1 MINKTNNKVKLV
13 RQLLEIKKKE
23 LKFIAK
29 KIFNNF
35 LKDPSNSSK
44 KFLRS
49 NIRSLT
55 SQLESYGI
63 NHDQIFRS
71 IKNISA
77 TNDLVNQYIRDL
89 IKKTVTRKR
98 GLILIEYKSFFSFNT
113 EIKRIFLGRLIMDV
127 NKKDYPP
134 RSKKISFV
142 IKKIEKKTFN
152 KLTLGGCVLRLNDS
166 HIIIQKEV
174 KKT

>member
-1 MINKTNNKVKLV
+1 
-13 RQLLEIKKKE
+13 
-23 LKFIAK
+23 
-29 KIFNNF
+29 
-35 LKDPSNSSK
+35 
-44 KFLRS
+44 
-49 NIRSLT
+49 
-55 SQLESYGI
+55 
-63 NHDQIFRS
+63 
-71 IKNISA
+71 
-77 TNDLVNQYIRDL
+77 
-89 IKKTVTRKR
+89 
-98 GLILIEYKSFFSFNT
+98 
-113 EIKRIFLGRLIMDV
+113 MDV